1 MNLTD
6 EQVKE
11 HNNLVKDV
19 RTKAILNT
27 DINSYREAKKRR
39 MESIT
44 LQSLTN
50 DVNTIKNEF
59 EEIKTLL
66 KQIVK
71 N

>member
-1 MNLTD
+1 MNKLK
-6 EQVKE
+6 VKE

>member
-1 MNLTD
+1 MNKLK
-6 EQVKE
+6 VKE

-19 RTKAILNT
+19 KTKAILNT

-71 N
+71 K

>member
-1 MNLTD
+1 MNKLK
-6 EQVKE
+6 VKE

-19 RTKAILNT
+19 KTKAILNT

-50 DVNTIKNEF
+50 DVNIIKNEF

>member
-1 MNLTD
+1 VNKLK
-6 EQVKE
+6 VKE

-50 DVNTIKNEF
+50 DVNIIKNEF

>member
-1 MNLTD
+1 MNKLK
-6 EQVKE
+6 VKE
-11 HNNLVKDV
+11 HSNLVKDV

-27 DINSYREAKKRR
+27 DINAYREAKKRR

-50 DVNTIKNEF
+50 DVNIIKNEF

>member
-1 MNLTD
+1 VNKLK
-6 EQVKE
+6 VKE

>member
-1 MNLTD
+1 VNKLK
-6 EQVKE
+6 VKE
-11 HNNLVKDV
+11 HSNLVKDV

-27 DINSYREAKKRR
+27 DINAYREAKKRR

-50 DVNTIKNEF
+50 DVNIIKNEF

>member
-1 MNLTD
+1 MNKLK
-6 EQVKE
+6 VKE

-50 DVNTIKNEF
+50 DLNTIKKEF

>member
-1 MNLTD
+1 MNKLK
-6 EQVKE
+6 VKE

-19 RTKAILNT
+19 KTKAILNT
-27 DINSYREAKKRR
+27 DINAYREAKKRR

-50 DVNTIKNEF
+50 DVNIIKNEF

>member
-1 MNLTD
+1 MNKLK
-6 EQVKE
+6 VKE
-11 HNNLVKDV
+11 HNNLVKDI

-50 DVNTIKNEF
+50 DVNIIKNEF

>member
-1 MNLTD
+1 MNKLK
-6 EQVKE
+6 VKE

-39 MESIT
+39 MDSIT

-50 DVNTIKNEF
+50 DVNIIKNEF

>member
-1 MNLTD
+1 MNKLK
-6 EQVKE
+6 VKE
-11 HNNLVKDV
+11 HNNLVKDI

-39 MESIT
+39 SESIT

-50 DVNTIKNEF
+50 DVNIIKNEF
-59 EEIKTLL
+59 EEIKSLL

-71 N
+71 K

>member
-1 MNLTD
+1 MNKLK
-6 EQVKE
+6 VKE

-50 DVNTIKNEF
+50 DVNTIKKEF

>member
-1 MNLTD
+1 MNKLK
-6 EQVKE
+6 VKD

-50 DVNTIKNEF
+50 DVNIIKNEF

>member
-1 MNLTD
+1 MNKLK
-6 EQVKE
+6 VKE
-11 HNNLVKDV
+11 HNNLVKDI

>member
-1 MNLTD
+1 MNKLK
-6 EQVKE
+6 VKE

-50 DVNTIKNEF
+50 DVNIIKNEF